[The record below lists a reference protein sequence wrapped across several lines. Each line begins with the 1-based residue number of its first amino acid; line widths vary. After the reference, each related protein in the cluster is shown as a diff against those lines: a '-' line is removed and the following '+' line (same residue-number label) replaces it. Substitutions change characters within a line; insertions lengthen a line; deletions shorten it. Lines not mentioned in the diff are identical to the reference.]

1 MFKKDISKLHTMA
14 ILDKEY
20 IDSYLKNPKNIGYS
34 YEYEVKNDDGLVEK
48 YKYHISFDDTYAF
61 SFSYEYEDSDKNKVN
76 KYLKDNYLYVQTT
89 HTSTKKALTSG
100 ELSELKVDILNKIKS
115 AHEVSFST
123 ITNSKNDAIKTGL
136 NFSFSPFYF
145 LGTKVQVDGEGKNA
159 TDYKFCFDLTG
170 RLRKIHFEDSQK
182 QNITIKLSEKSA
194 KIKFPDFKDYTTQ
207 K

>member
-1 MFKKDISKLHTMA
+1 MKAFKIILTILLSTVLVASIALNILMFNSSYASLMFKKDISKLHTMA

-100 ELSELKVDILNKIKS
+100 ELSELKVDILKKIKS

-145 LGTKVQVDGEGKNA
+145 LGTKVQVDG
-159 TDYKFCFDLTG
+159 
-170 RLRKIHFEDSQK
+170 
-182 QNITIKLSEKSA
+182 KSNVVLL
-194 KIKFPDFKDYTTQ
+194 
-207 K
+207 